1 MKKVLFFAIITVCML
16 TVSCGETEHEFS
28 NYHCYF
34 VFDNSIHNNAVAAG
48 AMTPY
53 SNIFVVVKKKEQMV
67 GNSTLTHFLF
77 TEAGS
82 GKTQTSKANGVD
94 MKRTI
99 RIGQNNGI
107 IIGYGNMSDPP
118 VFYAYD
124 LECPNCFSAD
134 AWPQRDY
141 YLSLSATGIATCA
154 VCKRQYSLN
163 QAGIIV
169 AGNDG
174 KKLIRYRA
182 STSGPYGILHVN

>member
-16 TVSCGETEHEFS
+16 TISCGETEHEFS

-34 VFDNSIHNNAVAAG
+34 VFDNGIHNNAVAAG

-124 LECPNCFSAD
+124 LECPNCFNPDVFPLKSKPLQLA
-134 AWPQRDY
+134 
-141 YLSLSATGIATCA
+141 SGGIADCN
-154 VCKRQYSLN
+154 VCKRRYNLN
-163 QAGIIV
+163 AGGLIIS
-169 AGNDG
+169 GERG
-174 KKLIRYRA
+174 KPLTRYRA
-182 STSGPYGILHVN
+182 QTTGPYGTLTVN

>member
-34 VFDNSIHNNAVAAG
+34 VFDNGIHNNPVAAG

-141 YLSLSATGIATCA
+141 YLSVSATGIATCT

>member
-16 TVSCGETEHEFS
+16 TISCGETEHEFS

-34 VFDNSIHNNAVAAG
+34 VFDNGIHNNAVAAG

-124 LECPNCFSAD
+124 LECPNCFNPDVFPLKSKPLQLA
-134 AWPQRDY
+134 
-141 YLSLSATGIATCA
+141 SGGIADCN
-154 VCKRQYSLN
+154 VCKRRYNLN
-163 QAGIIV
+163 AGGLV
-169 AGNDG
+169 VSGERG
-174 KKLIRYRA
+174 KPLTRYRA
-182 STSGPYGILHVN
+182 QTTGPYGTLTVN

>member
-16 TVSCGETEHEFS
+16 TISCGETEHEFS

-34 VFDNSIHNNAVAAG
+34 VFDNGIHNNAVAAG

-77 TEAGS
+77 TEAGG
-82 GKTQTSKANGVD
+82 GKTQASKANGVD

-124 LECPNCFSAD
+124 LECPNCFSPD
-134 AWPQRDY
+134 TWPQRDY
-141 YLSLSATGIATCA
+141 YLSVSATGIATCA
-154 VCKRQYSLN
+154 VCKRQYSLK

>member
-1 MKKVLFFAIITVCML
+1 MKKVLLFAIITVCML
-16 TVSCGETEHEFS
+16 TISCGETEHEFS

-34 VFDNSIHNNAVAAG
+34 VFDNGIHNNSVAAG

-77 TEAGS
+77 TEAGG
-82 GKTQTSKANGVD
+82 GKTQASKANGVD

-124 LECPNCFSAD
+124 LECPNCFNPDVFPLKSKPLQLA
-134 AWPQRDY
+134 
-141 YLSLSATGIATCA
+141 SGGIADCN
-154 VCKRQYSLN
+154 VCKRRYNLN
-163 QAGIIV
+163 AGGLVIS
-169 AGNDG
+169 GERG
-174 KKLIRYRA
+174 KPLTRYRA
-182 STSGPYGILHVN
+182 QTTGPYGTLTVN